1 MTRRN
6 IKQTLSENV
15 QVNFNQSKEIAY
27 WANKYNL
34 SIERFQQLF
43 REAGYSISR
52 LLSSGVLNNSLA
64 A

>member
-6 IKQTLSENV
+6 IRKMLSENV
-15 QVNFNQSKEIAY
+15 NVNFNQSKEIAY

-34 SIERFQQLF
+34 SIEKFQQLF
-43 REAGYSISR
+43 KEAGYSISR
-52 LLSSGVLNNSLA
+52 LLSSGVLSNA